1 MIVALKKTGALT
13 PKGCYGFPGKYVIP
27 SGFEKAFPIFYN
39 HAIPSGLRL
48 NL

>member
-27 SGFEKAFPIFYN
+27 SGFGNAFTIFYN
-39 HAIPSGLRL
+39 PAIPLGLSA
-48 NL
+48 